1 MSRPLKFTNAADW
14 AAVKESLGWDA
25 AGRPPRGAHLPM
37 PEALPPP
44 SRGWQQAPAPPVGPT
59 KAERARARRVRAI
72 LLKYGYGNAPLG
84 LRI

>member
-1 MSRPLKFTNAADW
+1 MSRPLKFKNPSDW

-25 AGRPPRGAHLPM
+25 AGRPPRGAYVPLP
-37 PEALPPP
+37 ETPPP
-44 SRGWQQAPAPPVGPT
+44 PTSGWQQSPVTPMGAT

-72 LLKYGYGNAPLG
+72 LVKHGCVDAPLG